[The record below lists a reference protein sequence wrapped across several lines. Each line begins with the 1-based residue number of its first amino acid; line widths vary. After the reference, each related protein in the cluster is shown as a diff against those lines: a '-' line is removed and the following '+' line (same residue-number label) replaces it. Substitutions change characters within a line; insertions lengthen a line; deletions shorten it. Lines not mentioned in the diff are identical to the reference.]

1 MAYEVLLI
9 LSINGIFVLHFL
21 LKRFIKLRN
30 FDDHKQII
38 ALRRR
43 VAQLEVE
50 NRELKQKLFD
60 QVSCSFDY
68 YPRAA
73 CSLLSET
80 QISYFLIRNL
90 ITIQFAIVLTNDT
103 NE

>member
-68 YPRAA
+68 YPRAYYY
-73 CSLLSET
+73 
-80 QISYFLIRNL
+80 QKPKYHIF
-90 ITIQFAIVLTNDT
+90 
-103 NE
+103 